1 MSIHCQDTMCTRT
14 DDGGIVQVTAA
25 AREAGAIFA
34 VVSDPDAPEATD
46 EQVAKAKILCR
57 SPSRVAESIR
67 KNLGGRKSNNPK
79 VAVIPI
85 LRKQQPRWC
94 DFRNYGD
101 LRTCSRHVYWSSVP
115 F

>member
-1 MSIHCQDTMCTRT
+1 MSIHCQDTKRTRT

-34 VVSDPDAPEATD
+34 IVSDPDAPEATD
-46 EQVAKAKILCR
+46 AQLAKAKILCR

-67 KNLGGRKSNNPK
+67 KNLDVRKSNNPK

-85 LRKQQPRWC
+85 FAGTAPSVVRFSQLWRSTNLLP
-94 DFRNYGD
+94 
-101 LRTCSRHVYWSSVP
+101 HVCWSSVP

>member
-67 KNLGGRKSNNPK
+67 RTWA
-79 VAVIPI
+79 AVSPIIP
-85 LRKQQPRWC
+85 RSP
-94 DFRNYGD
+94 
-101 LRTCSRHVYWSSVP
+101 
-115 F
+115 